1 MLLEDKIYQ
10 DYVAAMKA
18 QDKPKIEFLSFIR
31 AAFRNA
37 AIDLKAKKLEDKD
50 ALAVLQKQQKRLMDT
65 KESLKTT
72 SRADLIEANEKELAL
87 LAEYLPK
94 GLSPE
99 ELTKIIAET
108 ITQLNAAGMKDMGR
122 VMKEVSTKIA
132 GRADTKSVSELV
144 KAKLSW
150 LPTILHTITK

>member
-144 KAKLSW
+144 KAKLS
-150 LPTILHTITK
+150 